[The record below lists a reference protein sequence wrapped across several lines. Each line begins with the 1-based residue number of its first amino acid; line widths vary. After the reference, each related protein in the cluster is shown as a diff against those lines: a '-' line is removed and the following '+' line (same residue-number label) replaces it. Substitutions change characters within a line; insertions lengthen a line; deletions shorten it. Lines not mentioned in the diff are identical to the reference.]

1 MEQFKTGG
9 GKPEIR
15 SLTGVE
21 ESILSMLPSSI
32 QGLPSIWDS
41 DQSLRMCISFY
52 LSYILSYLK

>member
-1 MEQFKTGG
+1 MEFKTGG

-41 DQSLRMCISFY
+41 DQSLRMCVVYHFIYHIYY
-52 LSYILSYLK
+52 LT